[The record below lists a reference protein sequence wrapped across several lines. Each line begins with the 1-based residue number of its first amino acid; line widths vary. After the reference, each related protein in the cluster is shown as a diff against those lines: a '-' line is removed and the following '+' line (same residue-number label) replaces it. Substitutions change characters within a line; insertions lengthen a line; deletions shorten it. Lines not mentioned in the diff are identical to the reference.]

1 MPDILIGEKLGD
13 YVIRVLL
20 GRGGMARV
28 YLGYDEQLAR
38 PAALKVIDSDIGPEF
53 RPEYYRRFQ
62 NEARAIARLEHPNI
76 VKVYQFGQYKDV
88 LYMAM
93 AFVEG
98 RDLKQILRELHG
110 RKEHMPY
117 QQVVRI
123 TEQIG
128 TALDYAHGRG
138 VIHRDVKPSNIMLNA
153 EGRAILTDFGLALS
167 AGDNTQGET
176 FGSAHYIAPEQALS
190 SANAV
195 GQSDLYSL
203 GVCIYEMLTGHV
215 PFEEGSAMTVA
226 LAHVHQIPPALV
238 LHNTTLPP
246 GVQPVIDKV
255 LHKIPTRRYETG
267 AELALALGQALSIQ
281 PGSDSYLFRPSAS
294 SSALRAPSYTPPMM
308 IPPPPARERERYF
321 QGGVRR
327 RSAGS
332 GQRRRLLVGAMVVV
346 VVILAGFLLGI
357 RAAALNPVITTTAT
371 LPPTVVAIAPT
382 SALTDAATNAPT
394 NAPTRIPTSAFVVV
408 AATDEPDLRTAAA
421 TPTATELFTP
431 SATTIAIES
440 GTREATSGS
449 TVTPSLTVIPSLAA
463 TQPATASGPAPNVQL
478 SWDVV
483 QFNVLNV
490 GARPVS
496 VRLLSFV
503 QATKPETR
511 QFAAV
516 QWVRTLATGTND
528 VPLRPGGCF
537 QVARYGLLLPTPFAR
552 CAALAAFWQPGV
564 SGQFWLPTDARPDAT
579 FDVVL
584 DRQTIASCMIATG
597 NCTFALPE
605 TS

>member
-1 MPDILIGEKLGD
+1 MPDTLIGEKLGD
-13 YVIRVLL
+13 YVIRELL

-53 RPEYYRRFQ
+53 RAEYYRRFQ

-246 GVQPVIDKV
+246 GAQPVIDKV

-267 AELALALGQALSIQ
+267 AELALALGQALNVQ
-281 PGSDSYLFRPSAS
+281 PGSDSYLFRPSDA
-294 SSALRAPSYTPPMM
+294 SSALRAPSYTPPLM
-308 IPPPPARERERYF
+308 IPPPPMRDRERYF
-321 QGGVRR
+321 RGTG
-327 RSAGS
+327 RSRAAGI
-332 GQRRRLLVGAMVVV
+332 GQQRRRVLVGAALVAVVV
-346 VVILAGFLLGI
+346 LAGLLLAI
-357 RAAALNPVITTTAT
+357 RAAALNPAGAITAT
-371 LPPTVVAIAPT
+371 LPPTAVAIAPT
-382 SALTDAATNAPT
+382 NIPT
-394 NAPTRIPTSAFVVV
+394 NAATSAVVV
-408 AATDEPDLRTAAA
+408 AAVTDESTPDQRTAAA
-421 TPTATELFTP
+421 THTATEL
-431 SATTIAIES
+431 SAPPPTTITSES
-440 GTREATSGS
+440 STREATSES
-449 TVTPSLTVIPSLAA
+449 TLTPDMTVIPSLAA
-463 TQPATASGPAPNVQL
+463 TQPATASGPVPNVQL
-478 SWDVV
+478 SWDIV
-483 QFNVLNV
+483 QFNMLNV

-496 VRLLSFV
+496 VRLLTFV
-503 QATKPETR
+503 QASKPETR

-528 VPLRPGGCF
+528 VPLRPGGCL

-564 SGQFWLPTDARPDAT
+564 SGQFWLPTDARTDAT

-584 DRQTIASCMIATG
+584 DRQTIASCPIATG
-597 NCTFALPE
+597 TCTFALPE